1 MPNPRSLY
9 WLSAALDRLSREGLR
24 RERRV
29 GSGLPAGTIDF
40 GSNDYLGLAGD
51 PRLAEA
57 AAEAARASGWGAGA
71 SPVVSGRSSL
81 HAELERRLAA
91 FEGAEA
97 AIVFPSGFAANAGV
111 VPALVDEGDIVYADA
126 KNHASLIDGCRLS
139 RAERRVYPHN
149 DATALEAILQADAGR
164 YRRRLI
170 VTDGLFSMDGDFA
183 PLAELGALA
192 ERYDAMLLVDE
203 AHATGVWGPHGRGS
217 VEHAATLAPRLQ
229 GQVAVRIGTLSKA
242 LGSAGGFVT
251 GSGELIDWLHNRARP
266 YVFSTASPP
275 AVAAASIAALEI
287 VQAEPERRETVHRN
301 AQTLRDLLQAAGC
314 STGASTSQIV
324 PILVGAPETAL
335 ALAARLA
342 ERGFYVP
349 AIRPPSVPAG
359 ESLLRVSVSARHTAE
374 DLRRLVAALGSPRNA
389 D

>member
-1 MPNPRSLY
+1 MSSLH
-9 WLSAALDRLSREGLR
+9 WLSEALNGLAREGLR

-51 PRLAEA
+51 PRLACA
-57 AAEAARASGWGAGA
+57 AAEAAQEGRWGAGA

-111 VPALVDEGDIVYADA
+111 VPALVDEGDVVYADT
-126 KNHASLIDGCRLS
+126 KNHASLIDGCRLA
-139 RAERRVYPHN
+139 RAQRRVYPHN
-149 DATALEAILQADAGR
+149 DTAALETMLKTDAGR
-164 YRRRLI
+164 FRRRLI

-183 PLAELGALA
+183 PLAELGDLA

-217 VEHAATLAPRLQ
+217 IEHAAASAKRLP
-229 GQVAVRIGTLSKA
+229 GQISVRIGTLSKA

-287 VQAEPERRETVHRN
+287 VQAEPERREAVHRN
-301 AQTLRDLLQAAGC
+301 AQSLRDLLHAAGW
-314 STGASTSQIV
+314 STGASASQIV
-324 PILVGAPETAL
+324 PILAGAPETAL

-349 AIRPPSVPAG
+349 AIRPPSVPVG
-359 ESLLRVSVSARHTAE
+359 ESLLRVSVSARHKPE
-374 DLRRLVAALGSPRNA
+374 DLQRLVEALGSPHRT

>member
-1 MPNPRSLY
+1 MSSLD
-9 WLSAALDRLSREGLR
+9 WLSEALGGLSREGLR

-57 AAEAARASGWGAGA
+57 AAEAAGALGWGAGA
-71 SPVVSGRSSL
+71 SPVISGRSTL

-97 AIVFPSGFAANAGV
+97 AIVFPSGFAANAGI
-111 VPALVDEGDIVYADA
+111 VPALVEEGDVVYADA

-139 RAERRVYPHN
+139 RAERRVYAHN
-149 DATALEAILQADAGR
+149 DAAALEAMLQTDAGCF
-164 YRRRLI
+164 RRRLI

-183 PLAELGALA
+183 PLAELGELA
-192 ERYDAMLLVDE
+192 ERFDAMLLVDE
-203 AHATGVWGPHGRGS
+203 AHATGVWGEGGRGS
-217 VEHAATLAPRLQ
+217 VEHFAAAAPRLRS
-229 GQVAVRIGTLSKA
+229 QVAVCVGTLSKA

-251 GSGELIDWLHNRARP
+251 GSGELIEWLYNRARP

-275 AVAAASIAALEI
+275 AVAAASIASLEI
-287 VQAEPERRETVHRN
+287 VQAEPERREAVHRN
-301 AQTLRDLLQAAGC
+301 AQTLRELLHAAGW
-314 STGASTSQIV
+314 STGASASQIV
-324 PILVGAPETAL
+324 PILAGEPETAL
-335 ALAARLA
+335 SLSARLA
-342 ERGFYVP
+342 EQGFYVP

-359 ESLLRVSVSARHTAE
+359 ESLLRVSVSSRHSE
-374 DLRRLVAALGSPRNA
+374 RELRGLVEALGRRSGS
-389 D
+389 